1 MARCDRKHA
10 KGTRFPTFETRE
22 IAEHYQN
29 LRSVI
34 TYDLIHGSDFF
45 FFDSRTFE
53 VENKASIKPAHSHIN
68 QRDVK
73 ETGARPASRFYK
85 WAERRASVDNETKE
99 RKGNNVGCKVQCAR
113 AGREMRFFF
122 IRRKR

>member
-45 FFDSRTFE
+45 F
-53 VENKASIKPAHSHIN
+53 SIRGHS
-68 QRDVK
+68 
-73 ETGARPASRFYK
+73 K
-85 WAERRASVDNETKE
+85 WKTKH
-99 RKGNNVGCKVQCAR
+99 RSSPLTLT
-113 AGREMRFFF
+113 
-122 IRRKR
+122 

>member
-1 MARCDRKHA
+1 M
-10 KGTRFPTFETRE
+10 
-22 IAEHYQN
+22 
-29 LRSVI
+29 
-34 TYDLIHGSDFF
+34 
-45 FFDSRTFE
+45 
-53 VENKASIKPAHSHIN
+53 ENKASIKPAHSHIN

-113 AGREMRFFF
+113 AGRKMRFFLYEGNAKAVGKSREKGGRYLLDCRDLYVRPNFRLF
-122 IRRKR
+122 ITN

>member
-45 FFDSRTFE
+45 FRFADIRSG
-53 VENKASIKPAHSHIN
+53 KQSIDQARSLSH
-68 QRDVK
+68 K
-73 ETGARPASRFYK
+73 SE
-85 WAERRASVDNETKE
+85 
-99 RKGNNVGCKVQCAR
+99 
-113 AGREMRFFF
+113 GRERDRCEAGQSILQMGGAQS
-122 IRRKR
+122 

>member
-1 MARCDRKHA
+1 M
-10 KGTRFPTFETRE
+10 
-22 IAEHYQN
+22 
-29 LRSVI
+29 
-34 TYDLIHGSDFF
+34 
-45 FFDSRTFE
+45 
-53 VENKASIKPAHSHIN
+53 ENKASIKPAHSHIN

-113 AGREMRFFF
+113 AGRKMRFFYTKETL
-122 IRRKR
+122 RRSENLEKKLEGITPL